1 MAKQQTIIAHFPSS
15 TKAEAAR
22 KALSAIGLTDVHI
35 RRNSRFGVT
44 QDDNIDSAIASAE
57 TLTGLTLFSANTP
70 NDGLTASSR
79 VLMGADPSVSG
90 FSMGGDGLAGG
101 HAFTVVAFVPKSK
114 VDDAVT
120 IIKQNDGEV

>member
-1 MAKQQTIIAHFPSS
+1 MAKERTIIAHFPSS

-22 KALSAIGLTDVHI
+22 QSLSEVDLPDVHI

-44 QDDNIDSAIASAE
+44 QNTSMNGNAE
-57 TLTGLTLFSANTP
+57 TLTGLTLFSANVH

-90 FSMGGDGLAGG
+90 SSIGGDGLAGG
-101 HAFTVVAFVPKSK
+101 HAFTVVAYVPEDR
-114 VDDAVT
+114 VTEAVN
-120 IIKQNDGEV
+120 ILKQHDGEV